1 LNIPL
6 VDLKSQLDSI
16 RDEVNEAINSV
27 VENTAFIL
35 GKEVELFENEFAQYI
50 GTDYCVGVGSG
61 TEALHL
67 ALRALGIGN
76 GDEVI
81 TAPNSY
87 IATALAISYVG
98 AKPIFVDIDPQ
109 TNNIDPD
116 KIEEI
121 INPNTKAIIPV
132 HLYGHPAE
140 MEPIAEI
147 SRKHNLKIIED
158 AAQAHGAEYKGRKV
172 GTFGDISC
180 FSFYP
185 GKNLGAYGDGGAIV
199 TNNEE
204 YAIKVRT
211 LRNYGESK
219 KYYHEEIGYN
229 CRLDAVQAAILRV
242 KLKYL
247 DKWNQNRLD
256 NSKNYNKYL
265 KDLPIKTPVDKEY
278 VKNVYHLY
286 VIHVKNRDKV
296 LEFLRSKGVFASI
309 HYPIPIHLQNAYEDL
324 GYKKGDFP
332 ITEKYAQEIISLPM
346 FPELKEDQIQYI
358 TETLES
364 YISNCD

>member
-1 LNIPL
+1 MNIPL
-6 VDLKSQLDSI
+6 VDLKAQLNNI
-16 RDEVNEAINSV
+16 HDEIAEAINSV
-27 VENTAFIL
+27 IDKTAFIL
-35 GKEVELFENEFAQYI
+35 GKEVECFENEFAQYI
-50 GTDYCVGVGSG
+50 GTDFCVGVGSG

-67 ALRALGIGN
+67 ALRALGIGQ
-76 GDEVI
+76 GDEVV

-98 AKPIFVDIDPQ
+98 AKPVFVDIDPE
-109 TNNIDPD
+109 TNNIDTH
-116 KIEEI
+116 KIEEAI
-121 INPNTKAIIPV
+121 TANTKAIIPV

-140 MEPIAEI
+140 IDRLIKI
-147 SRKHNLKIIED
+147 SKKHNLRIVED
-158 AAQAHGAEYKGRKV
+158 AAQAHGAEFKGKKV

-185 GKNLGAYGDGGAIV
+185 GKNLGAYGDGGAVV
-199 TNNEE
+199 TDKEE
-204 YAIKVRT
+204 YANTIKT

-219 KYYHEEIGYN
+219 KYHHEAIGYN
-229 CRLDAVQAAILRV
+229 SRLDAIQAAILRV

-247 DKWNQNRLD
+247 DEWNQKRLD
-256 NSKNYNKYL
+256 NAKIYNSYL
-265 KDLPIKTPVDKEY
+265 KSLPINIPVDKDY
-278 VKNVYHLY
+278 AKNVYHLY
-286 VIHVKNRDKV
+286 VIQVKNRDNA

-309 HYPIPIHLQNAYEDL
+309 HYPIPIHLQNAYSSL

-346 FPELKEDQIQYI
+346 FPELEEDQIKYI

-364 YISNCD
+364 YIKNSN